1 MSKEYNEWYWKLYR
15 WIRWQLPYQH
25 KYIKYGIRNLYRWF
39 WVIWKDR
46 DWDHHYIFQVLKFK
60 LENQAKH
67 LHEFSYHNNA
77 QRDAELMMTC
87 VRLINKIQ
95 NEDYYEEMYEHK
107 KLTSEIVDKYQ
118 AKHNK
123 AKRLLFKIMNDRIE
137 EWWD

>member
-1 MSKEYNEWYWKLYR
+1 
-15 WIRWQLPYQH
+15 
-25 KYIKYGIRNLYRWF
+25 
-39 WVIWKDR
+39 
-46 DWDHHYIFQVLKFK
+46 
-60 LENQAKH
+60 
-67 LHEFSYHNNA
+67 
-77 QRDAELMMTC
+77 MTC

-137 EWWD
+137 EWWN